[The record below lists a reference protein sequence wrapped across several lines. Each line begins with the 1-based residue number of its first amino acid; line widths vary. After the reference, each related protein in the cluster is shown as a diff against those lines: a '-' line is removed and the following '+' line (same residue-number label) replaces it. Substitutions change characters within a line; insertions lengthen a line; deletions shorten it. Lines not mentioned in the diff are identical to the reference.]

1 MAKAWLGRP
10 RHWLILNTAAPV
22 MTLKSSDRF
31 TGIKPT
37 AEEISQNNFTA
48 ELMWQMNLTIVIS
61 TS

>member
-1 MAKAWLGRP
+1 
-10 RHWLILNTAAPV
+10 

-37 AEEISQNNFTA
+37 AEEISQNNCAA
-48 ELMWQMNLTIVIS
+48 ELMWQTNLTIVIS